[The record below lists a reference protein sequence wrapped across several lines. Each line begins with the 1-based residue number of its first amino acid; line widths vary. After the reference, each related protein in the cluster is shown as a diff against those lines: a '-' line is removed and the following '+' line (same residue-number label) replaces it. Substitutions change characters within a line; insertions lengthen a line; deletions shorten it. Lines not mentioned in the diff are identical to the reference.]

1 MQKSLA
7 SAFSFL
13 ADNAA
18 PAAAPTSGIS
28 WNIIMLVLLF
38 GAMWFLLIAPQRKKQ
53 KQHAQMLQQL
63 STGDNIVTNGGIF
76 GVITNVKE
84 DRFVIKIA
92 DNTRI
97 EVLKTA
103 IAGKV
108 EEATEIKSEP

>member
-1 MQKSLA
+1 MQNSIL
-7 SAFSFL
+7 SSFSFL
-13 ADNAA
+13 AEAA
-18 PAAAPTSGIS
+18 PAAPASPGIS
-28 WNIIMLVLLF
+28 WNLIMLVLLF

-63 STGDNIVTNGGIF
+63 TTGDNVITSGGIF
-76 GVITNVKE
+76 GVITNVKD

-103 IAGKV
+103 IAGKS
-108 EEATEIKSEP
+108 EESKEIESNQA